1 MDTSIIKTKQKVML
15 LSSAFSF
22 IVVIVFIFLE
32 YFAYQE
38 EFKNE
43 VKKLN
48 KNVLSSY
55 SYETKAL
62 QNFYNTRI
70 KCNLRDDDVL
80 NAFEQKDASKLY
92 SVIED
97 RFEALKQE
105 NKYLKIMHFHSI
117 DNKSILRVHN
127 PRNYGDDLSS
137 FRAIVT
143 NTNQFLKNNF
153 GLESG
158 IYGMY
163 FRTVNPVFNRF
174 NEHIGSME
182 FGVESKYVLNKLK
195 QYYPDDKYALLIN
208 EKHLSKNKSEDHLLF
223 WKGNYLLEDN
233 ESFFRKIYKTID
245 MTKPY
250 ALIREGEKLY
260 IVTYSTKIKDY
271 LEEDMGILF
280 AATDVTSLENKF
292 YLQMLHTILLVMI
305 LLFSF
310 LIMLNYGF
318 GKYIEKLAKTTKDL
332 QENMIEIEKDK
343 KLLEKYTI
351 SSQTDLKGNITHV
364 SEAFCEISGYTK
376 KELIGN
382 SHNIVRH
389 EDMPHELY
397 EEMWSLIKAGQ
408 YWEGEIK
415 NKRKD
420 GSSYWVKS
428 YITPKYNINKKI
440 VGYSAVRQD
449 ITIQKS
455 LERK

>member
-15 LSSAFSF
+15 LSSVFSF
-22 IVVIVFIFLE
+22 IVVVVFIFLE
-32 YFAYQE
+32 YFSYQD

-48 KNVLSSY
+48 KNVSSSY
-55 SYETKAL
+55 TYETNAL

-80 NAFEQKDASKLY
+80 NAFEQKDANKLY

-158 IYGMY
+158 VYGMY

-182 FGVESKYVLNKLK
+182 FGVESRYVLNKLK

-250 ALIREGEKLY
+250 ALVREGEKLY
-260 IVTYSTKIKDY
+260 IVTYSTKR
-271 LEEDMGILF
+271 
-280 AATDVTSLENKF
+280 
-292 YLQMLHTILLVMI
+292 
-305 LLFSF
+305 
-310 LIMLNYGF
+310 
-318 GKYIEKLAKTTKDL
+318 
-332 QENMIEIEKDK
+332 
-343 KLLEKYTI
+343 
-351 SSQTDLKGNITHV
+351 LKI
-364 SEAFCEISGYTK
+364 I
-376 KELIGN
+376 
-382 SHNIVRH
+382 
-389 EDMPHELY
+389 
-397 EEMWSLIKAGQ
+397 
-408 YWEGEIK
+408 
-415 NKRKD
+415 
-420 GSSYWVKS
+420 
-428 YITPKYNINKKI
+428 
-440 VGYSAVRQD
+440 
-449 ITIQKS
+449 
-455 LERK
+455 